1 MGVLKSHYE
10 ILGVPVD
17 ATADEIK
24 SAYFEIARR
33 LHPDV
38 NPSPSAHD
46 QFLEIQNAYD
56 ILADA
61 SRKKAY
67 DQDIFG
73 GKKPNIN
80 LSSHVR
86 FSRSSLTKL
95 DEPQLIYALIDV
107 VSTAEPDLEAI
118 PPAHLCLVIDR
129 STSMQGSRMEMVRAN
144 IAHLLGHMRKQD
156 LISVVLFSD
165 RAEVMIP
172 PTEMSDLGRLE
183 TQIRQIQTGGATE
196 IFQGLEAGVS
206 LLRSGSG
213 VNTTKM
219 LVLLTDGHT
228 YGDEE
233 PCLKLAQEVAAE
245 NIMINTMG
253 IGHEWNDA
261 FLDRLSSLS
270 GGSSIF
276 VTGTKDLYNYLDQK
290 IRSMGYIYGRG
301 VRLEYELDPNVELNY
316 AFKLK
321 PEISHLIH
329 GSPIQ
334 LGDLYHNQSLS
345 ILLELLVKPIT
356 TDIESMDLLKGRLL
370 MEIPTIR
377 PPLGRVHLKLRRPVR
392 AEMTRELPPSAIVDS
407 LAKLTL
413 YRMQERARKEVEAGD
428 ISKATRH
435 LQYLAT
441 HLLAQGN
448 RELAHSV
455 LIEAENI
462 QQSRNYSKD
471 GDKRIKYGTRALLSL
486 PAPEQDRV

>member
-24 SAYFEIARR
+24 SAYFDIARR

-38 NPSPSAHD
+38 NPSPGAHD

-56 ILADA
+56 VLADA
-61 SRKKAY
+61 ARKKLY
-67 DQDIFG
+67 DQEFFG

-80 LSSHVR
+80 LSSHIR
-86 FSRSSLTKL
+86 YSRSSLIKL
-95 DEPQLIYALIDV
+95 DEPQLIYVLIDV
-107 VSTAEPDLEAI
+107 VSTAEPDLDSI

-144 IAHLLGHMRKQD
+144 IAHLLGHLRKKD
-156 LISVVLFSD
+156 LISIVLFSD
-165 RAEVMIP
+165 RAEVMVP
-172 PTEMSDLGRLE
+172 PTEMSDIGRVEMQL
-183 TQIRQIQTGGATE
+183 RQIQTGGATE
-196 IFQGLEAGVS
+196 IYQGLEAGIS
-206 LLRSGSG
+206 LLRTGSG
-213 VNTTKM
+213 INTTKM

-233 PCLKLAQEVAAE
+233 PCLRLAEEVAAE
-245 NIMINTMG
+245 NISINTMG
-253 IGHEWNDA
+253 IGHEWNDT

-316 AFKLK
+316 AFRLK
-321 PEISHLIH
+321 PEISPLVF
-329 GSPIQ
+329 GSPMQ
-334 LGDLYHNQSLS
+334 LGDLYHNQPVSL
-345 ILLELLVKPIT
+345 LMEFLVKPIT
-356 TDIESMDLLKGRLL
+356 TDVESMELLKGRLL
-370 MEIPTIR
+370 MEIPSIR
-377 PPLGRVHLKLRRPVR
+377 PPLGRIHVRLRRPIR
-392 AEMTRELPPSAIVDS
+392 ADMTRELPPSAIVDA

-413 YRMQERARKEVEAGD
+413 YRMQEKARKEVEAGE

-486 PAPEQDRV
+486 PAPEQDRI